1 MAEAQGDAIDSE
13 LRASG
18 APLLLLLLLLLPPP
32 LLLLPLLLL
41 LLHRCSCCCCCRCC
55 CLGWRRLPVPLHS
68 SWRLWVAGRG
78 PISVLPTPS
87 TPPASAG
94 FEEEHQS
101 VLNHV
106 ITPTFAG
113 FDPKP

>member
-1 MAEAQGDAIDSE
+1 MPSP
-13 LRASG
+13 ASCG
-18 APLLLLLLLLLPPP
+18 PRVRRCCCCCCCTAAVAPAAPLLLLPLALLLLLLLLD
-32 LLLLPLLLL
+32 
-41 LLHRCSCCCCCRCC
+41 RCCCCRCR
-55 CLGWRRLPVPLHS
+55 CLGWWRLPVPLHS